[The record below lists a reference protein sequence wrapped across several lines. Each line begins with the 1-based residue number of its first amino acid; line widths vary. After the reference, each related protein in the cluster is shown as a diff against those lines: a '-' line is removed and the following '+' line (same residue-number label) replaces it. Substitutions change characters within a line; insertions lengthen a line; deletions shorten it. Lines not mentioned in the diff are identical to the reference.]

1 MPNYVDGYLL
11 PVPKNKLADYR
22 RVARKAGKIWKEHGA
37 LDYRESAGDDL
48 NVEGFVPFAG
58 CVKAKPGE
66 TVIFAWA
73 TFKSRKHRDQV
84 NAKLMKDE
92 RLAKM
97 AGECQKIFDCSRMA
111 YGGFQTIVSF

>member
-37 LDYRESAGDDL
+37 LDYRESVGDDL
-48 NVEGFVPFAG
+48 NIEGFVSFAG
-58 CVKAKPGE
+58 CVKAKPSE

-92 RLAKM
+92 RLTKL

-111 YGGFQTIVSF
+111 YGGFQTIVTF